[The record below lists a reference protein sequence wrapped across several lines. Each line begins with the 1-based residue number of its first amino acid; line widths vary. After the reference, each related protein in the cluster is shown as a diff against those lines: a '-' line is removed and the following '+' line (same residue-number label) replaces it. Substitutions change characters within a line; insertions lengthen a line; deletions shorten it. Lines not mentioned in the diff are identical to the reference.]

1 MTLSYLLAKN
11 DQYFF
16 MIDPARLPTK
26 LGQRAARQ
34 GWLKW
39 AILFSSCLG
48 AMMET
53 VDTSIVN
60 VAVPDMRG
68 NLGATLSEIGWVSTG
83 YTMANVIIIP
93 LTAWLGFRFGKK
105 SYFLFSLISF
115 TAASILCGMAD
126 SLGFLIAARI
136 VQGLAG
142 GGLLAKAQSLLFETF
157 PPAEQGIASAV
168 FGLGVIVGP
177 AIGPTLGGLITDK
190 LDWRWIFFINVPIGL
205 IAIWMI
211 HTFLPADQPMEKL
224 EKRKI
229 TVDWWG
235 ILWLTL
241 GLGGFQL
248 VLEQGQQEDWFS
260 SSFIRWSSLISVTSL
275 LLFVKQE
282 LTTPQPAVDL
292 RVLRHKALFAG
303 SLYSIVLG
311 FGLYGAVFVI
321 PIFAQS
327 QLHFTATKTG
337 LLLMPGSLASA
348 VVMILFG
355 KFLKNA
361 DQRILI
367 AVGALI
373 ISFSMASLANL
384 SPDTGED
391 ELFWPLIGRGV
402 GTALIFLPLS
412 IATLGGIPRAEI
424 PSAAGLFSL
433 TRQMG
438 GSIGIAVLT
447 TMLEKCALMHRGDL
461 VNNINPLHNSFVQR
475 SYIAQYSLLP
485 QTHDPML
492 TSNRALGILDNIIT
506 LQSNLLSSIDIF
518 RTLSW
523 MFILTLPL
531 ILLLSR
537 GGKQEATAH

>member
-1 MTLSYLLAKN
+1 MSLSNRAPSKLA
-11 DQYFF
+11 
-16 MIDPARLPTK
+16 L
-26 LGQRAARQ
+26 RAAHQ

-39 AILFSSCLG
+39 AILFSACLG

-60 VAVPDMRG
+60 VAVPNMRG

-93 LTAWLGFRFGKK
+93 LTAWLGVRFGKK
-105 SYFLFSLISF
+105 NYFLFSLLSF
-115 TAASILCGMAD
+115 TVASILCGMAQN
-126 SLGFLIAARI
+126 LGFLIAARI
-136 VQGLAG
+136 FQGLAG

-157 PPAEQGIASAV
+157 PPSEQGMASAV

-177 AIGPTLGGLITDK
+177 AIGPTLGGLITDG
-190 LDWRWIFFINVPIGL
+190 LDWRWIFYINVPIGL
-205 IAIWMI
+205 MAIWMI
-211 HTFLPADQPMEKL
+211 ATFLPEDQPSGHAERL
-224 EKRKI
+224 RVP
-229 TVDWWG
+229 VDWWG

-241 GLGGFQL
+241 GLGCFQM

-260 SSFIRWSSLISVTSL
+260 SSFIRWSSVISLTSL
-275 LLFVKQE
+275 VLFVRQE
-282 LTTPQPAVDL
+282 LSTDHPAVDL
-292 RVLRHKALFAG
+292 RVLRHKALVAG

-337 LLLMPGSLASA
+337 LLLMPGSFASA
-348 VVMILFG
+348 IVMIMFG
-355 KFLKNA
+355 KFLKDF

-367 AVGALI
+367 ATGAI
-373 ISFSMASLANL
+373 ILALSMMTLGNL

-391 ELFWPLIGRGV
+391 DLFWPLIGRGV

-412 IATLGGIPRAEI
+412 IATLGAMPPREI
-424 PSAAGLFSL
+424 AAASGLFSL

-447 TMLEKCALMHRGDL
+447 TMLEKCALLHRGDL
-461 VNNINPLHNSFVQR
+461 VNDITPLRVPYVQR
-475 SYIAQYSLLP
+475 SLFSQYSLLP
-485 QTHDPML
+485 QTHDPIL
-492 TSNRALGILDNIIT
+492 TASRTLQQLDNLIT
-506 LQSNLLSSIDIF
+506 LQSNILASIDIF
-518 RTLSW
+518 KSLSW
-523 MFILTLPL
+523 MFILSLPL

-537 GGKQEATAH
+537 GGKTAPASTH

>member
-1 MTLSYLLAKN
+1 MV
-11 DQYFF
+11 
-16 MIDPARLPTK
+16 DPSRLPTK
-26 LGQRAARQ
+26 LGKRAAKE

-39 AILFSSCLG
+39 AILFSACLG

-93 LTAWLGFRFGKK
+93 LTAWLGMRFGKK
-105 SYFLFSLISF
+105 NYFLFSLISF
-115 TAASILCGMAD
+115 TVASVLCGMAS
-126 SLGFLIAARI
+126 SLGFLIVARI
-136 VQGLAG
+136 FQGLAG

-157 PPAEQGIASAV
+157 PPAEQGIASAI
-168 FGLGVIVGP
+168 FGLGVIIGP
-177 AIGPTLGGLITDK
+177 ALGPTIGGIITDT
-190 LDWRWIFFINVPIGL
+190 LDWRWIFYVNVPVGL
-205 IAIWMI
+205 AAIWMI
-211 HTFLPADQPMEKL
+211 QTFLPKDDPIHHADGEVP
-224 EKRKI
+224 

-235 ILWLTL
+235 LLWLTL

-260 SSFIRWSSLISVTSL
+260 SQFIRWASFISITSL
-275 LLFVKQE
+275 VFFVRQE
-282 LTTPQPAVDL
+282 LSTRHPAVDL
-292 RVLRHKALFAG
+292 RVLRHKALMAG

-311 FGLYGAVFVI
+311 FGLYGAVFII
-321 PIFAQS
+321 PVFVQA

-337 LLLMPGSLASA
+337 LLMMPGALSSA

-355 KFLKNA
+355 KILKDF
-361 DQRILI
+361 DQRLLI
-367 AVGALI
+367 ALGALI
-373 ISFSMASLANL
+373 LCLSMWVLGDL
-384 SPDTGED
+384 SPDTGVD

-412 IATLGGIPRAEI
+412 IATLGGIPRPEI
-424 PSAAGLFSL
+424 PAASGLFSL

-447 TMLEKCALMHRGDL
+447 TMLERCTLMHRGDL
-461 VNNINPLHNSFVQR
+461 VNDITPTSVPFLQR
-475 SYIAQYSLLP
+475 SMMANFA
-485 QTHDPML
+485 L
-492 TSNRALGILDNIIT
+492 TPNTPDLQMASTRTLGVFDNIIN
-506 LQSNLLSSIDIF
+506 LQSSILASIDIF
-518 RTLSW
+518 QTLSW
-523 MFILTLPL
+523 MFLITLPL

-537 GGKQEATAH
+537 GGGKPGSAH

>member
-1 MTLSYLLAKN
+1 MVDTLSLS
-11 DQYFF
+11 
-16 MIDPARLPTK
+16 RLSTK

-60 VAVPDMRG
+60 VAIPDMRG

-93 LTAWLGFRFGKK
+93 LTAWLGIRFGRK

-126 SLGFLIAARI
+126 SLGLLIAARI
-136 VQGLAG
+136 LQGLAG
-142 GGLLAKAQSLLFETF
+142 GGLLVKAQSLLFETF

-177 AIGPTLGGLITDK
+177 AIGPTLGGLIIDT

-205 IAIWMI
+205 LATWMI
-211 HTFLPADQPMEKL
+211 YTFLPTDEVIDSV
-224 EKRKI
+224 ERKKA

-260 SSFIRWSSLISVTSL
+260 SSFIRWSSLISVMSL
-275 LLFVKQE
+275 IFFVRQE
-282 LTTPQPAVDL
+282 LTTTHPAVDL
-292 RVLRHKALFAG
+292 RVLRHKALMAG

-348 VVMILFG
+348 GVMILFG
-355 KFLKNA
+355 KFLKNY

-367 AVGALI
+367 ATGAVILCV
-373 ISFSMASLANL
+373 SMAALGNL

-391 ELFWPLIGRGV
+391 NLFWPLIGRGV

-412 IATLGGIPRAEI
+412 IATLGGMPRKEI
-424 PSAAGLFSL
+424 PAAAGLFSL

-461 VNNINPLHNSFVQR
+461 VNNINPLRNSYVQR
-475 SYIAQYSLLP
+475 SLMSHYSLLP

-492 TSNRALGILDNIIT
+492 TSTRALGVLDNVIT
-506 LQSNLLSSIDIF
+506 LQSNLLASIDIF
-518 RTLSW
+518 KTLSW
-523 MFILTLPL
+523 MFLLSLPL
-531 ILLLSR
+531 ILLLSP
-537 GGKQEATAH
+537 GGKQEASAH

>member
-1 MTLSYLLAKN
+1 MV
-11 DQYFF
+11 
-16 MIDPARLPTK
+16 DPSRLPNK

-39 AILFSSCLG
+39 AILFSACLG

-93 LTAWLGFRFGKK
+93 LTAWLGYRFGKK
-105 SYFLFSLISF
+105 NYFLFSLISF
-115 TAASILCGMAD
+115 TAASVLCGMSN

-136 VQGLAG
+136 FQGLAG

-157 PPAEQGIASAV
+157 PPAEQATASAV

-177 AIGPTLGGLITDK
+177 ALGPTLGGLITDG
-190 LDWRWIFFINVPIGL
+190 LDWRWIFYVNVPVGL
-205 IAIWMI
+205 AATWMI
-211 HTFLPADQPMEKL
+211 YTFLPEDVAAHQE
-224 EKRKI
+224 EARAI
-229 TVDWWG
+229 SVDWWG

-241 GLGGFQL
+241 GLGTFQL

-260 SSFIRWSSLISVTSL
+260 SPFIRWSSLISVLSL
-275 LLFVKQE
+275 IFFVRQE
-282 LTTPQPAVDL
+282 LSTRHPAVDL

-311 FGLYGAVFVI
+311 FGLYGAVFII
-321 PIFAQS
+321 PVFAQA

-337 LLLMPGSLASA
+337 LLLMPGSFASA
-348 VVMILFG
+348 VVMIMFG
-355 KFLKNA
+355 KFLKDF
-361 DQRILI
+361 DQRKLI
-367 AVGALI
+367 ATGAI
-373 ISFSMASLANL
+373 ILCVSMAALGNL
-384 SPDTGED
+384 SPDTGVN

-402 GTALIFLPLS
+402 GTAMIFLPLS
-412 IATLGGIPRAEI
+412 IATLGGLPRHEI
-424 PSAAGLFSL
+424 PAAAGLFSL

-447 TMLEKCALMHRGDL
+447 TMLEQGALMHRGDL
-461 VNNINPLHNSFVQR
+461 VNDINPFSVSYLQR
-475 SYIAQYSLLP
+475 SLMTTYSMLP
-485 QTHDPML
+485 QTHDPIL
-492 TSNRALGILDNIIT
+492 TATRGLGVLDNIIT
-506 LQSNLLSSIDIF
+506 LQSNLLASIDIF
-518 RTLSW
+518 KTLSW
-523 MFILTLPL
+523 MFVLTLPL
-531 ILLLSR
+531 VLLMSR
-537 GGKQEATAH
+537 GGKSAGQAH

>member
-1 MTLSYLLAKN
+1 MVHPS
-11 DQYFF
+11 
-16 MIDPARLPTK
+16 RLPTK

-93 LTAWLGFRFGKK
+93 LTAWLGVKFGKK
-105 SYFLFSLISF
+105 NYFLFSLISF
-115 TAASILCGMAD
+115 TVASVLCGMAQ
-126 SLGFLIAARI
+126 SLGALIAAR
-136 VQGLAG
+136 VLQGLAG

-157 PPAEQGIASAV
+157 PPAEQGMASAV

-177 AIGPTLGGLITDK
+177 AIGPTLGGLITDG
-190 LDWRWIFFINVPIGL
+190 LDWRWIFFVNVPVGL
-205 IAIWMI
+205 AAIWMI
-211 HTFLPADQPMEKL
+211 YTFLPQDDPVQRVDGRSA
-224 EKRKI
+224 

-235 ILWLTL
+235 LLWLTL
-241 GLGGFQL
+241 GLGGFQM

-260 SSFIRWSSLISVTSL
+260 SDFIRWASFVSITSLIF
-275 LLFVKQE
+275 FVRQE
-282 LTTPQPAVDL
+282 LTTRHPAVDL
-292 RVLRHKALFAG
+292 RVLRHKALMAG

-311 FGLYGAVFVI
+311 FGLYGAVFII
-321 PIFAQS
+321 PVFAQS

-337 LLLMPGSLASA
+337 LMLLPGSLASA
-348 VVMILFG
+348 VIMILFG
-355 KFLKNA
+355 KLLKNY
-361 DQRILI
+361 DQRMLI
-367 AVGALI
+367 ATGAMILCV
-373 ISFSMASLANL
+373 SMWALADL
-384 SPDTGED
+384 SPDTGVD
-391 ELFWPLIGRGV
+391 DLFWPLIGRGA

-412 IATLGGIPRAEI
+412 IATLGGIPRHEI
-424 PSAAGLFSL
+424 PAAAGLFSL

-447 TMLEKCALMHRGDL
+447 TMLDNGAMIHRGDL
-461 VNNINPLHNSFVQR
+461 VNDINSLRIPYLQR
-475 SYIAQYSLLP
+475 VFFSNYSLMP
-485 QTHDPML
+485 QTPHIQIASSR
-492 TSNRALGILDNIIT
+492 TLGVFDNIIN
-506 LQSNLLSSIDIF
+506 LQSNILASIDIF
-518 RTLSW
+518 QTLAW
-523 MFILTLPL
+523 MFLLTLPL

-537 GGKQEATAH
+537 GGQKPASTH

>member
-1 MTLSYLLAKN
+1 MV
-11 DQYFF
+11 
-16 MIDPARLPTK
+16 DPSRLPSK

-39 AILFSSCLG
+39 AILFSACLG

-93 LTAWLGFRFGKK
+93 LTAWLGVRFGRKD
-105 SYFLFSLISF
+105 YFLFSLISF
-115 TAASILCGMAD
+115 TAASVLCGMAN
-126 SLGFLIAARI
+126 SLGSLIAAR
-136 VQGLAG
+136 VLQGLAG

-157 PPAEQGIASAV
+157 PPAEQAKASAV
-168 FGLGVIVGP
+168 FGLGVIAGP
-177 AIGPTLGGLITDK
+177 ALGPTIGGLITDC
-190 LDWRWIFFINVPIGL
+190 LDWRWIFFVNVPVGL
-205 IAIWMI
+205 AAIWMI
-211 HTFLPADQPMEKL
+211 YTFLPEDEPVHRADGSGA
-224 EKRKI
+224 

-235 ILWLTL
+235 LLWLTL

-260 SSFIRWSSLISVTSL
+260 SSFIRWASGISIVSLI
-275 LLFVKQE
+275 LFVRQE
-282 LTTPQPAVDL
+282 LSIRHPAVDL

-311 FGLYGAVFVI
+311 FGLYGAVFII
-321 PIFAQS
+321 PVFAQA

-337 LLLMPGSLASA
+337 LMLLPGSIASA
-348 VVMILFG
+348 VVMVMFG
-355 KFLKNA
+355 KFLKNY
-361 DQRILI
+361 DQRVLI
-367 AVGALI
+367 ATGAMILCV
-373 ISFSMASLANL
+373 SMWSLGYLN
-384 SPDTGED
+384 PETGVD
-391 ELFWPLIGRGV
+391 QLFWPLIGRGA

-412 IATLGGIPRAEI
+412 IATLGGIPRHEI
-424 PSAAGLFSL
+424 PAAAGLFSL

-447 TMLEKCALMHRGDL
+447 TMLEKYAMIRRGDL
-461 VNNINPLHNSFVQR
+461 VNDINPLRIPYLQR
-475 SYIAQYSLLP
+475 SFFANYAVTP
-485 QTHDPML
+485 QTPDL
-492 TSNRALGILDNIIT
+492 LIASSRTLGVFDNIIT
-506 LQSNLLSSIDIF
+506 LQSNVLASIDIF
-518 RTLSW
+518 QALAW
-523 MFILTLPL
+523 MFLLTLPL

-537 GGKQEATAH
+537 GGGKPAAAH

>member
-1 MTLSYLLAKN
+1 MV
-11 DQYFF
+11 
-16 MIDPARLPTK
+16 DPSRLHSK
-26 LGQRAARQ
+26 LGKRAAAQ

-39 AILFSSCLG
+39 AILLSACLG

-93 LTAWLGFRFGKK
+93 LTAWLGIRFGKK
-105 SYFLFSLISF
+105 NYFLFSLVSF
-115 TAASILCGMAD
+115 TAASVLCGTAH
-126 SLGFLIAARI
+126 SLGFLIAAR
-136 VQGLAG
+136 VFQGLAG

-157 PPAEQGIASAV
+157 PPAEQGMASAI

-177 AIGPTLGGLITDK
+177 AIGPTIGGLITDG
-190 LDWRWIFFINVPIGL
+190 LDWRWIFFVNVPVGL
-205 IAIWMI
+205 AAIWMI
-211 HTFLPADQPMEKL
+211 ATFLPEDDPVRREGGGGA
-224 EKRKI
+224 

-248 VLEQGQQEDWFS
+248 VLEQGQQEDWFAS
-260 SSFIRWSSLISVTSL
+260 TFIRWTSLISITSIIF
-275 LLFVKQE
+275 FVRQE
-282 LTTPQPAVDL
+282 LTTRHPAVDL

-311 FGLYGAVFVI
+311 FGLYGAVFII
-321 PIFAQS
+321 PVFAQS

-337 LLLMPGSLASA
+337 LMLLPGSLASA
-348 VVMILFG
+348 VVMIMFG
-355 KFLKNA
+355 KFLKNF
-361 DQRILI
+361 DQRKLI
-367 AVGALI
+367 ATGAI
-373 ISFSMASLANL
+373 ILCLSMWMLGDL

-391 ELFWPLIGRGV
+391 DLFWPLIGRGV

-412 IATLGGIPRAEI
+412 IAALGAIPRHEI
-424 PSAAGLFSL
+424 PAASGLFSL

-447 TMLEKCALMHRGDL
+447 TMLEKGALMHRGSL
-461 VNNINPLHNSFVQR
+461 VNNINPLSVPYLQR
-475 SYIAQYSLLP
+475 AFFSNFALTP
-485 QTHDPML
+485 QTPDPMVASARTL
-492 TSNRALGILDNIIT
+492 GVLDEIINR
-506 LQSNLLSSIDIF
+506 QSNILASIDIF

-523 MFILTLPL
+523 MFLITLPL
-531 ILLLSR
+531 IFLLSR
-537 GGKQEATAH
+537 GGRKPGEAH

>member
-1 MTLSYLLAKN
+1 MV
-11 DQYFF
+11 
-16 MIDPARLPTK
+16 DPSRLPTK

-39 AILFSSCLG
+39 AILFSACLG

-93 LTAWLGFRFGKK
+93 LTAWLGVQFGKK
-105 SYFLFSLISF
+105 NYFLFSLISF
-115 TAASILCGMAD
+115 TAASVLCGMAN
-126 SLGFLIAARI
+126 SLGLLIAARI
-136 VQGLAG
+136 FQGLAG

-157 PPAEQGIASAV
+157 PPAEQATASAV

-177 AIGPTLGGLITDK
+177 AIGPTLGGLITDG
-190 LDWRWIFFINVPIGL
+190 LDWRWIFYVNVPVGL
-205 IAIWMI
+205 AATWMI
-211 HTFLPADQPMEKL
+211 YTFLPEDEASHRAEA
-224 EKRKI
+224 RGI

-241 GLGGFQL
+241 GLGCFQL

-260 SSFIRWSSLISVTSL
+260 SPFIRWSCLVSVVSLIF
-275 LLFVKQE
+275 FVKQE
-282 LTTPQPAVDL
+282 LSTRYPAVDL
-292 RVLRHKALFAG
+292 RVLRHKALSAG

-321 PIFAQS
+321 PVFAQA

-337 LLLMPGSLASA
+337 LLLMPGSFASA
-348 VVMILFG
+348 VVMIMFG
-355 KFLKNA
+355 KFLKDF
-361 DQRILI
+361 DQRKLI
-367 AVGALI
+367 ATGAI
-373 ISFSMASLANL
+373 ILCVSMAALGNL

-391 ELFWPLIGRGV
+391 ALFWPLIGRGV

-412 IATLGGIPRAEI
+412 IATLGGLPRSEI
-424 PSAAGLFSL
+424 GAASGLFSL

-447 TMLEKCALMHRGDL
+447 TMLEKCTLIHRGDL
-461 VNNINPLHNSFVQR
+461 VNDINPLRISYIQR
-475 SYIAQYSLLP
+475 SLVSSYSLLP
-485 QTHDPML
+485 QTHDPIMTTTRGL
-492 TSNRALGILDNIIT
+492 AELDNIIT
-506 LQSNLLSSIDIF
+506 LQSSLLASIDIF
-518 RTLSW
+518 KTLSW

-531 ILLLSR
+531 ILLMSR
-537 GGKQEATAH
+537 GGKTPASAH

>member
-1 MTLSYLLAKN
+1 
-11 DQYFF
+11 
-16 MIDPARLPTK
+16 MIDTSRLPSK

-39 AILFSSCLG
+39 AILLSACLG

-93 LTAWLGFRFGKK
+93 LTAWLGIRFGRK

-115 TAASILCGMAD
+115 TGASVLCGTAD
-126 SLGFLIAARI
+126 SLGMLIAARI
-136 VQGLAG
+136 FQGLAG
-142 GGLLAKAQSLLFETF
+142 GGLLVKAQSLLFETF
-157 PPAEQGIASAV
+157 PPAEQGMASAL

-177 AIGPTLGGLITDK
+177 AIGPTLGGLIVDK
-190 LDWRWIFFINVPIGL
+190 LDWRWIFFINIPIGL
-205 IAIWMI
+205 LATWMI
-211 HTFLPADQPMEKL
+211 YTFLPGDAEPSESDQAKA
-224 EKRKI
+224 

-241 GLGGFQL
+241 GLGCFQM

-260 SSFIRWSSLISVTSL
+260 SGFIRTASIVSFLSVIF
-275 LLFVKQE
+275 FVKQE
-282 LTTPQPAVDL
+282 LSTPHPAVDL
-292 RVLRHKALFAG
+292 RVLKNKALLAG

-321 PIFAQS
+321 PIFAQA

-355 KFLKNA
+355 KFLKDF
-361 DQRILI
+361 DQRVLI
-367 AVGALI
+367 ATGAI
-373 ISFSMASLANL
+373 ILSVSMMLLGNL

-391 ELFWPLIGRGV
+391 DLFWPLIGRGI

-412 IATLGGIPRAEI
+412 IATLGGIPKKEI
-424 PSAAGLFSL
+424 PAAAGLFSL

-447 TMLEKCALMHRGDL
+447 TMLEKCALIHRGDL
-461 VNNINPLHNSFVQR
+461 VNDINPLRIAYVQR
-475 SYIAQYSLLP
+475 AFMSQYSLLP
-485 QTHDPML
+485 QTHDPAL
-492 TSNRALGILDNIIT
+492 TSTRSLGVLDNIIT
-506 LQSNLLSSIDIF
+506 LQSNLLASIDIF
-518 RTLSW
+518 NTLSW

-537 GGKQEATAH
+537 GGKQEASVH

>member
-1 MTLSYLLAKN
+1 MTLRNIHAIVPP
-11 DQYFF
+11 
-16 MIDPARLPTK
+16 MVDPSLLPTR

-39 AILFSSCLG
+39 AILLSSCLG

-93 LTAWLGFRFGKK
+93 LTAWLGMQFGKK
-105 SYFLFSLISF
+105 SYFLFSLASF
-115 TAASILCGMAD
+115 TFASVLCGMSN
-126 SLGFLIAARI
+126 SLGMLIAAR
-136 VQGLAG
+136 VFQGLAG

-157 PPAEQGIASAV
+157 PREEQGQASAI

-177 AIGPTLGGLITDK
+177 AIGPTLGGLITDG

-205 IAIWMI
+205 LAIWMI
-211 HTFLPADQPMEKL
+211 YTFLPEDDQKARMNIKGAA
-224 EKRKI
+224 
-229 TVDWWG
+229 VDWWG

-241 GLGGFQL
+241 GLGTFQM
-248 VLEQGQQEDWFS
+248 VLEQGQQEDWFG
-260 SSFIRWSSLISVTSL
+260 SSFIRWSTAISL
-275 LLFVKQE
+275 LSLVLFVRRE
-282 LTTPQPAVDL
+282 LTTRHPAVDL
-292 RVLRHKALFAG
+292 RVLRHKALMAG

-311 FGLYGAVFVI
+311 FGLYGAVFII
-321 PIFAQS
+321 PVFAQA

-337 LLLMPGSLASA
+337 LLLMPGALASA

-355 KFLKNA
+355 KFLKDF
-361 DQRILI
+361 DQRVLI
-367 AVGALI
+367 TAGALI
-373 ISFSMASLANL
+373 LCLSMWILGGL
-384 SPDTGED
+384 SPASNEDT
-391 ELFWPLIGRGV
+391 LFWPLIGRGV

-412 IATLGGIPRAEI
+412 IAALGGISRHEI
-424 PSAAGLFSL
+424 PAASGLFSL

-447 TMLEKCALMHRGDL
+447 TMLEKFSLIHRGEL
-461 VNNINPLHNSFVQR
+461 VQHITPLSVPFQQR
-475 SYIAQYSLLP
+475 SLMANFAMSP
-485 QTHDPML
+485 QVPNIQVA
-492 TSNRALGILDNIIT
+492 SQKALGIFDNIVT
-506 LQSNLLSSIDIF
+506 LQSSVLASIDIF
-518 RTLSW
+518 QTLSW
-523 MFILTLPL
+523 MFLLTLPL

-537 GGKQEATAH
+537 GGVKPGGAH

>member
-168 FGLGVIVGP
+168 FGLGVI
-177 AIGPTLGGLITDK
+177 L
-190 LDWRWIFFINVPIGL
+190 
-205 IAIWMI
+205 
-211 HTFLPADQPMEKL
+211 
-224 EKRKI
+224 
-229 TVDWWG
+229 
-235 ILWLTL
+235 
-241 GLGGFQL
+241 
-248 VLEQGQQEDWFS
+248 
-260 SSFIRWSSLISVTSL
+260 SLI
-275 LLFVKQE
+275 
-282 LTTPQPAVDL
+282 
-292 RVLRHKALFAG
+292 H
-303 SLYSIVLG
+303 I
-311 FGLYGAVFVI
+311 
-321 PIFAQS
+321 
-327 QLHFTATKTG
+327 
-337 LLLMPGSLASA
+337 
-348 VVMILFG
+348 
-355 KFLKNA
+355 
-361 DQRILI
+361 
-367 AVGALI
+367 
-373 ISFSMASLANL
+373 
-384 SPDTGED
+384 
-391 ELFWPLIGRGV
+391 
-402 GTALIFLPLS
+402 
-412 IATLGGIPRAEI
+412 
-424 PSAAGLFSL
+424 
-433 TRQMG
+433 
-438 GSIGIAVLT
+438 
-447 TMLEKCALMHRGDL
+447 
-461 VNNINPLHNSFVQR
+461 
-475 SYIAQYSLLP
+475 
-485 QTHDPML
+485 
-492 TSNRALGILDNIIT
+492 
-506 LQSNLLSSIDIF
+506 
-518 RTLSW
+518 
-523 MFILTLPL
+523 
-531 ILLLSR
+531 
-537 GGKQEATAH
+537 

>member
-1 MTLSYLLAKN
+1 MV
-11 DQYFF
+11 
-16 MIDPARLPTK
+16 DPSRLPSK

-39 AILFSSCLG
+39 AILFSACLG

-93 LTAWLGFRFGKK
+93 LTAWLGVRFGRKD
-105 SYFLFSLISF
+105 YFLFSLISF
-115 TAASILCGMAD
+115 TAASVLCGMAN
-126 SLGFLIAARI
+126 SLGSLIAAR
-136 VQGLAG
+136 VLQGLAG

-157 PPAEQGIASAV
+157 PPAEQAKASAV
-168 FGLGVIVGP
+168 FGLGVIAGP
-177 AIGPTLGGLITDK
+177 ALGPTIGGLITDC
-190 LDWRWIFFINVPIGL
+190 LDWRWIFFVNVPVGL
-205 IAIWMI
+205 AAIWMI
-211 HTFLPADQPMEKL
+211 YTFLPEDEPVHRADGSGA
-224 EKRKI
+224 

-235 ILWLTL
+235 LLWLTL

-260 SSFIRWSSLISVTSL
+260 SSFIRWASGISIVSLI
-275 LLFVKQE
+275 LFVRQE
-282 LTTPQPAVDL
+282 LSIRHPAVDL

-311 FGLYGAVFVI
+311 FGLYGAVFII
-321 PIFAQS
+321 PVFAQA

-337 LLLMPGSLASA
+337 LMLLPGSIASA
-348 VVMILFG
+348 VVMVMFG
-355 KFLKNA
+355 KFLKNY
-361 DQRILI
+361 DQRVLI
-367 AVGALI
+367 ATGAMILCV
-373 ISFSMASLANL
+373 SMWSLGYLN
-384 SPDTGED
+384 PETGVD
-391 ELFWPLIGRGV
+391 QLFWPLIGRGA

-412 IATLGGIPRAEI
+412 IATLGGIPRHEI
-424 PSAAGLFSL
+424 PAAAGLFSL

-447 TMLEKCALMHRGDL
+447 TMLEKYAMIHRGDL
-461 VNNINPLHNSFVQR
+461 VNDINPLRIPYLQR
-475 SYIAQYSLLP
+475 SFFANYAVTP
-485 QTHDPML
+485 QTPDL
-492 TSNRALGILDNIIT
+492 LIASSRTLGVFDNIIT
-506 LQSNLLSSIDIF
+506 LQSNVLASIDIF
-518 RTLSW
+518 QALAW
-523 MFILTLPL
+523 MFLLTLPL

-537 GGKQEATAH
+537 GGGKPAAAH

>member
-1 MTLSYLLAKN
+1 MV
-11 DQYFF
+11 
-16 MIDPARLPTK
+16 DPALLPTE
-26 LGQRAARQ
+26 LGKRAAKQ

-39 AILFSSCLG
+39 AILLSSCLG

-93 LTAWLGFRFGKK
+93 LTAWLGMQFGKK
-105 SYFLFSLISF
+105 SYFLFSLASF
-115 TAASILCGMAD
+115 TLASVLCGISN
-126 SLGFLIAARI
+126 SLGMLIAAR
-136 VQGLAG
+136 VFQGLAG

-157 PPAEQGIASAV
+157 PREEQGQASAI

-177 AIGPTLGGLITDK
+177 AIGPTLGGLITDG

-205 IAIWMI
+205 AAIWMI
-211 HTFLPADQPMEKL
+211 YTFLPEDSQEARMNVKGSV
-224 EKRKI
+224 
-229 TVDWWG
+229 VDWWG

-241 GLGGFQL
+241 GLGTFQM
-248 VLEQGQQEDWFS
+248 VLEQGQQEDWFG
-260 SSFIRWSSLISVTSL
+260 SSFIRWSTAISVASLI
-275 LLFVKQE
+275 LFVRRE
-282 LTTPQPAVDL
+282 LTTRHPAVDL
-292 RVLRHKALFAG
+292 RVLRHKALMAG

-311 FGLYGAVFVI
+311 FGLYGAVFII
-321 PIFAQS
+321 PVFAQA

-337 LLLMPGSLASA
+337 LLLMPGALASA

-355 KFLKNA
+355 KFLKNF

-367 AVGALI
+367 TAGALI
-373 ISFSMASLANL
+373 LCLSMGLLGGL
-384 SPDTGED
+384 SPQSNEDT
-391 ELFWPLIGRGV
+391 LFWPLIGRGV

-412 IATLGGIPRAEI
+412 IAALGGLPRHEI
-424 PSAAGLFSL
+424 PAASGLFSL

-447 TMLEKCALMHRGDL
+447 TMLEKFSLIHRGEL
-461 VNNINPLHNSFVQR
+461 VERITPLSVPFQQR
-475 SYIAQYSLLP
+475 SLMANFALSP
-485 QTHDPML
+485 QAPNIQVA
-492 TSNRALGILDNIIT
+492 SQKALGIFDNIVT
-506 LQSNLLSSIDIF
+506 LQSNILASIDIF
-518 RTLSW
+518 QTLSW
-523 MFILTLPL
+523 MFLLTLPL

-537 GGKQEATAH
+537 GGAKPSDAH